1 LDNIK
6 YYQLVNERMWPGMVN
21 VMAEKR

>member
-1 LDNIK
+1 MDNIK